1 MLSILNQQMWELPQK
16 TKTDLKRH
24 LTTLEIDKFN
34 NIGNRL
40 QFVYI
45 IFKAYIIAHVKGPVN
60 NLLNY

>member
-1 MLSILNQQMWELPQK
+1 MWELPQK